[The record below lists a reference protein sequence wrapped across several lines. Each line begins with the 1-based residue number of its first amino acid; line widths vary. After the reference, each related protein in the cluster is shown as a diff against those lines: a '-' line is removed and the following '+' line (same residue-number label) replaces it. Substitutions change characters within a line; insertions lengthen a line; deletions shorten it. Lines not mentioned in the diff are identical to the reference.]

1 MASGSEE
8 ISEDQRRPEAGQG
21 DLLKAA
27 IGKIDPSPQNPF
39 SGRHGLIGG
48 FV

>member
-27 IGKIDPSPQNPF
+27 IGKINPSPQHPF
-39 SGRHGLIGG
+39 NGRRGLIGG
-48 FV
+48 FL